1 MEDGQGEEA
10 RFAPTQPADSRHSLK
25 WVVHLGVPLLL
36 SLAGLVV
43 ALLLVYS
50 FNVNDYDYSVFANML
65 WNFANGNG
73 WLTSLYAGEAREL
86 FLADHLAWLIP
97 VLSPFFVLFP
107 SPYTLSVVHSLSF
120 AATFF
125 LVPFFVREVWKQ
137 RGRDDYLPAALF
149 LLLLLAVSRGFCGAW
164 AYQTHM
170 TTLVMPFLLAS
181 LIALHRKA
189 LLWAVL
195 FCLLTVLAQER
206 ASVALFGVGFY
217 AALVTQH
224 RRLGVALCVFSS
236 LYFFAAVKLVIP
248 FFAGGDYLYTS
259 TVQPFHA
266 VDKKVFYLLLFFA
279 SWLFLPLLGKRA
291 WLASA
296 CALPIVSLNLL
307 SDRKV
312 MYAFSLHYQDLPSV
326 FFLAAATFGLL
337 RLWETRWLQGLSRR
351 GAALLAGVGLLI
363 SCVDSYTSDN
373 PKMPLR
379 FLAHWRPSPELFAL
393 NATLG
398 TYSQL
403 PPEVK
408 VYASSGI
415 GPRFT
420 MRKHRYVLTP
430 QTASENLH
438 SSMVFIAPK
447 QNMFPFREHTEEMVA
462 LLLSNPSWVLTQQTP
477 ELLVFASADLLKEPE
492 ALPADRGPK

>member
-1 MEDGQGEEA
+1 MRPAQAGPEGSA
-10 RFAPTQPADSRHSLK
+10 RLK
-25 WVVHLGVPLLL
+25 WTVHLVVPLLL
-36 SLAGLVV
+36 
-43 ALLLVYS
+43 ALTSFAAAWLKVYS
-50 FNVNDYDYSVFANML
+50 FKVYDYDYTVFANML

-73 WLTSLYAGEAREL
+73 WLTSLYAGQPREL

-107 SPYTLSVVHSLSF
+107 SPYTLSVLHSLSF

-137 RGRDDYLPAALF
+137 RGREDYLPAALF
-149 LLLLLAVSRGFCGAW
+149 LLLALSFSRGFYGAW

-206 ASVALFGVGFY
+206 ASVALFGVGLY

-224 RRLGVALCVFSS
+224 RRLGVVLCVFSS

-248 FFAGGDYLYTS
+248 FFAGGGYLYTS

-279 SWLFLPLLGKRA
+279 SWYFLPLLGKRA
-291 WLASA
+291 WLASL

-307 SDRKV
+307 SSRDV
-312 MYAFSLHYQDLPSV
+312 MYQFTLHYQDLPSV

-337 RLWETRWLQGLSRR
+337 RLWETGWLQKLPRKGP
-351 GAALLAGVGLLI
+351 A
-363 SCVDSYTSDN
+363 
-373 PKMPLR
+373 
-379 FLAHWRPSPELFAL
+379 FLACACLLLSFADNKRLPIRQLGSWRPNPHIARL
-393 NATLG
+393 NATLSE
-398 TYSQL
+398 YSQL
-403 PPEVK
+403 PPEIK
-408 VYASSGI
+408 VYAPVAI
-415 GPRFT
+415 GPRFS
-420 MRKHRYVLTP
+420 MRKHRYPLNS
-430 QTASENLH
+430 QTASQH
-438 SSMVFIAPK
+438 FSSSMVFVAPK
-447 QNMFPFREHTEEMVA
+447 HELSPKEQEENVA
-462 LLLSNPSWVLTQQTP
+462 LLLSNPSLVLTQQTP
-477 ELLVFASADLLKEPE
+477 ELLVFASADLLKES
-492 ALPADRGPK
+492 